1 MPDKPNRIALTV
13 IFLTVMIDLL
23 GFGIVLPLLPVYADD
38 FLPSGTTAFH
48 RGLIIGLLMSSFS
61 AMQFLFAPIW
71 GRISDR
77 VGRRPVI
84 LIGLAG
90 SVIFYMLFGI
100 ATMMGSILWIFVA
113 RIGAGI
119 AGATI
124 STAQA
129 YIADVTP
136 LESRTKGMA
145 MIGAAFGVGFT
156 FGPLVGFLAVPTGDG
171 APGPWPG
178 YVAAG
183 LSAVALLLA
192 IFKLPES
199 LNPDSEHAAQGVE
212 NLSRLRQALARPTIG
227 LLLLASFAC
236 VFSFGGFE
244 ATLSLLLKFE
254 NGPYHFNFRELC
266 LTFAYIGFV
275 LTLVQGGIVR
285 RVATRVSDRSMAAFG
300 AMIEVLGF
308 AMLAWV
314 SERETMLLGLLLVA
328 LAIVV
333 AGFAFITPAINSMVS
348 RRTDPSQ
355 QGSVLGLLQ
364 SVNSLARIFGPL
376 VGIALFVR
384 GASFPLWAAA
394 GLMAVGLVIV
404 LIAGKDV
411 AAAEKSE

>member
-1 MPDKPNRIALTV
+1 MSERPNRAALLV

-38 FLPSGTTAFH
+38 FLPSATTDAQ
-48 RGLIIGLLMSSFS
+48 RGLVIGLLMSSFS

-71 GRISDR
+71 GRISDH

-90 SVIFYMLFGI
+90 SVVFYVLFGI
-100 ATMMGSILWIFVA
+100 ATVMGSILWIFVA

-124 STAQA
+124 STAPA

-156 FGPLVGFLAVPTGDG
+156 FGPLLGFLAVPTGEG

-199 LNPDSEHAAQGVE
+199 LNPDSEHSSHGVE
-212 NLSRLRQALARPTIG
+212 NLGRLRQALARPTIG
-227 LLLLASFAC
+227 LLLLASFVC

-244 ATLSLLLKFE
+244 ATLSLLLKNE
-254 NGPYHFNFRELC
+254 NGPYQFTFRQLC
-266 LTFAYIGFV
+266 LTFAYVGFV
-275 LTLVQGGIVR
+275 LALVQGGIVR
-285 RVATRVSDRSMAAFG
+285 RVAAHASDRAMAAFG
-300 AMIEVLGF
+300 ATIEVVGF
-308 AMLAWV
+308 ALLAWV
-314 SERETMLLGLLLVA
+314 SGRETISLALLLVA

-333 AGFAFITPAINSMVS
+333 AGFAFITPAVNSMVS
-348 RRTDPSQ
+348 RRTEPSQ

-364 SVNSLARIFGPL
+364 SINSLARIVGPM
-376 VGIALFVR
+376 VGTSLFFRSAAL
-384 GASFPLWAAA
+384 PLWAAS
-394 GLMAVGLVIV
+394 GLMGVGLVIV
-404 LIAGKDV
+404 LFAGREH
-411 AAAEKSE
+411 ASS